1 MITKIKE
8 VYMCNLTIRNIK
20 IWYEIHYDIQYNQT
34 EVWITYGDDWYQEY
48 DKLFDTYKWYKS
60 YNELKELIIYDI
72 KQFNKTNNISNT
84 IINTTDI
91 EFNLIYN

>member
-1 MITKIKE
+1 
-8 VYMCNLTIRNIK
+8 MCNLTIRNIK